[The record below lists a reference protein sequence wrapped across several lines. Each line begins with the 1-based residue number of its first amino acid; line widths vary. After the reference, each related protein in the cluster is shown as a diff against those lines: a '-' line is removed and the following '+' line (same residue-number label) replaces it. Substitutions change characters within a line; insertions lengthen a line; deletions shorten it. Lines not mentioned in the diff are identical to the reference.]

1 MIYLL
6 DDGARAHVI
15 NLNAEPSLVFLL
27 PITRISDTARANW
40 AKILEIL
47 ETSEVTSLV
56 VIDKTPKKEATL
68 YFRESFKFD
77 DIDLYILDRPSSEPI
92 YDSQGYVTIDNGLW
106 ILQLHDDDQW
116 TGSLA
121 LPKNAQEYD
130 LFSTNFYFTSNSN
143 SESVHWDESPPARI
157 NFTLLPSQVWNQFAN
172 FIRSQGDHAAGSV
185 DYTLNLVSRL
195 ICRHQSI
202 VTFNYHYDNRHWQ
215 NRRQSSKN
223 LRKLA
228 IQDGWSGLAS
238 VDIQLLNR
246 NIDNLAALSFFK
258 EFIPNDKL
266 KEATLNLM
274 KTFYPTL
281 KRRILTIVRHQFFL
295 ILESILSCLI
305 SISNSTALR
314 NYQSHIKSHQRLVR
328 IVKKSWKIECKS
340 DILLLIQEFQDSQD
354 HPLLTKRFA
363 FWQAMLA

>member
-1 MIYLL
+1 VIFLL

-15 NLNAEPSLVFLL
+15 NLNAEPSLVILL
-27 PITRISDTARANW
+27 PITRTSNTARANW

-47 ETSEVTSLV
+47 ETSEIKSLV

-68 YFRESFKFD
+68 FFRESFKFD
-77 DIDLYILDRPSSEPI
+77 EIDLYILHRPSSEPI

-121 LPKNAQEYD
+121 LPKDAQEYD

-143 SESVHWDESPPARI
+143 SESINWDESPPARI

-172 FIRSQGDHAAGSV
+172 FIRFQGDHAAGSV

-195 ICRHQSI
+195 ICRHRSI
-202 VTFNYHYDNRHWQ
+202 VTLDYYYDNRHWQ

-238 VDIQLLNR
+238 VEIQLLNR
-246 NIDNLAALSFFK
+246 SIDNLAALSFFK
-258 EFIPNDKL
+258 ELIPKDKL

-281 KRRILTIVRHQFFL
+281 KRRILTIMRHQLFL

-305 SISNSTALR
+305 RINNSTTLR
-314 NYQSHIKSHQRLVR
+314 NYQSQLESYQRLNR
-328 IVKKSWKIECKS
+328 IIKKSWKIESKIE
-340 DILLLIQEFQDSQD
+340 ILQLIQEFQDSQD

-363 FWQAMLA
+363 FWKAMLA